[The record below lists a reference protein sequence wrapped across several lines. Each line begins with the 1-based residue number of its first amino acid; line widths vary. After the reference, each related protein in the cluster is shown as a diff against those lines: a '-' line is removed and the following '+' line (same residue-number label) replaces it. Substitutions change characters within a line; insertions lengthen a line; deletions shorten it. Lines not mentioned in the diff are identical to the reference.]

1 MKIKNYFK
9 PQELVFTT
17 DDVVC
22 DGIGQAV
29 QKYEKVVSLALM
41 ECTAMA
47 MLSKYLLNQLLLLSK
62 TDIAHCH
69 YHRHWVTASF
79 FFFFF
84 FFLGGGGG
92 VCSLYSQQHNVW
104 LVNVAFGHDRHVIIA
119 NCFFQAAL
127 INLMVYHPDEYGK
140 GSIKPLKI
148 HPDTF
153 VQMAIQL
160 AYYKLHGKYV
170 QYQVK

>member
-1 MKIKNYFK
+1 
-9 PQELVFTT
+9 
-17 DDVVC
+17 
-22 DGIGQAV
+22 
-29 QKYEKVVSLALM
+29 
-41 ECTAMA
+41 
-47 MLSKYLLNQLLLLSK
+47 MLLIVITVDTGS
-62 TDIAHCH
+62 TFI
-69 YHRHWVTASF
+69 F

-84 FFLGGGGG
+84 VGGGGRGRGGRG

-104 LVNVAFGHDRHVIIA
+104 LVNVAFGHDRDVIIA